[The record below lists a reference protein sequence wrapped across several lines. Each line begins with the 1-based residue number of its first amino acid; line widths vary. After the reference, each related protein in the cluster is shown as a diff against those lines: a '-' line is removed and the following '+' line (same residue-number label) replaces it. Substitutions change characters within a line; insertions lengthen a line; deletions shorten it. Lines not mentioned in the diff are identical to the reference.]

1 MHHNGE
7 ILTTCR
13 CQRANRSYLHF
24 TALHQLDEVGKKDVS
39 VPLTETLS
47 VVGHLEGRHT
57 EGFLKCNYQRGRVEA
72 VRKTPANWTT
82 PA

>member
-13 CQRANRSYLHF
+13 RQCANGGYLHF
-24 TALHQLDEVGKKDVS
+24 TALHQLNEVGKKDVS

-57 EGFLKCNYQRGRVEA
+57 EGFLKCHNYQRGRGSA
-72 VRKTPANWTT
+72 AKLQQGQ
-82 PA
+82 